1 MNMMNWLFW
10 FHVLQTL
17 HMLQTRAFEMS
28 LKQNCTIKTVK
39 RPVTTKGDLKAPVYE
54 RNFRDLNAMIFT
66 LNTAMRQPTL
76 RPMIFFK
83 KRINVFEKLSQEYNQ
98 TVKQFGSK
106 SGRHFVVPDLGPN
119 SRKLRNTI
127 TMNGHGKPK

>member
-39 RPVTTKGDLKAPVYE
+39 RPVTTKGDLKAPS
-54 RNFRDLNAMIFT
+54 MKGT
-66 LNTAMRQPTL
+66 
-76 RPMIFFK
+76 
-83 KRINVFEKLSQEYNQ
+83 
-98 TVKQFGSK
+98 
-106 SGRHFVVPDLGPN
+106 FVELEPRLEHHDFYP
-119 SRKLRNTI
+119 
-127 TMNGHGKPK
+127 